1 MNAYLLLGL
10 EPRLVLSEES
20 LAEAFREAGKT
31 LHPDAG
37 GAEDEFSALHEA
49 HALLVR
55 PSLRLRHFMELRGM
69 PLENRG
75 AIDDGL
81 MELFGTVG
89 AVNQRAEAVARKRE
103 EARSA
108 LVRSLFESEA
118 QECRDAVEEELVK
131 VEREIASECASFPEY
146 ESAPRESATIESA
159 AKTARNLAFLEKWR
173 AGLRA
178 SYARLV

>member
-10 EPRLVLSEES
+10 EPKLVLSDES
-20 LAEAFREAGKT
+20 LAEAFRDAGKT
-31 LHPDAG
+31 AHPDAG
-37 GAEDEFSALHEA
+37 GVEDEFAALHEA
-49 HALLVR
+49 RALLVR

-118 QECRDAVEEELVK
+118 QECRDAVEESLAE
-131 VEREIASECASFPEY
+131 VERAIALECANFPEL
-146 ESAPRESATIESA
+146 ETAPRESATTERA

-178 SYARLV
+178 SFARLV